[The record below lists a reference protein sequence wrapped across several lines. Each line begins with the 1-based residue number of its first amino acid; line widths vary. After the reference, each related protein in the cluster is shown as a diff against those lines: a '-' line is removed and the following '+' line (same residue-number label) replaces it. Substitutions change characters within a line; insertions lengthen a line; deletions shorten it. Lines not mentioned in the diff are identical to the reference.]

1 MHGCTLSA
9 RTHVCAVGN
18 RAYRWG
24 FSRVPGCTLSARTHV
39 CAVGNRAYRW
49 GDSRTCTVG
58 NRAYRWGVLAR
69 AWLHIVSAHP
79 RLRGWKPRLPVVGSR
94 ACAVAHCKCAPYVVA
109 VGNRA
114 YRWWVLAHA
123 RLRTAPIGGGFW
135 HLRLSCGTTNWR
147 VQPPR
152 QPCPYRVYTQNYRS
166 TLRSWR
172 RCCSPKRRRCAR
184 SSRHR

>member
-1 MHGCTLSA
+1 MSA
-9 RTHVCAVGN
+9 PLRLRGWKPRLPVGLLARARLHIVSVRLYVCAVGN

-24 FSRVPGCTLSARTHV
+24 FSRVPGCPLSARLYV

-49 GDSRTCTVG
+49 P
-58 NRAYRWGVLAR
+58 VLAR
-69 AWLHIVSAHP
+69 ARFP
-79 RLRGWKPRLPVVGSR
+79 
-94 ACAVAHCKCAPYVVA
+94 
-109 VGNRA
+109 
-114 YRWWVLAHA
+114 
-123 RLRTAPIGGGFW
+123 TAPTGGGFLHMHGCELRLSVAGFW
-135 HLRLSCGTTNWR
+135 HLRLSCGITNWR

-166 TLRSWR
+166 VPRSWR